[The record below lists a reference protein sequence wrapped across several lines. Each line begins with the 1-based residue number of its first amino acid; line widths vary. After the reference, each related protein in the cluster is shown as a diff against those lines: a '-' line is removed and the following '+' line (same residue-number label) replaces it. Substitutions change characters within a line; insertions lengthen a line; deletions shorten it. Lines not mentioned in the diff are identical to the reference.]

1 MQKRSL
7 ETRSRILST
16 SLDLFSALGYEKT
29 GVSLICERSSVSKGS
44 FYHQFPSKHAVFT
57 TLLAQWLGDLDRQF
71 DLDFSSAS
79 DVPSGIL
86 AMTGEF
92 GRIMMV
98 SRPYLPL
105 FLEFWLQ
112 SIRNPEIWQ
121 QTIAPY
127 QNYVDRF
134 AKIFRQGVAEGSI
147 QPVDPDDASL
157 ALIALALGLLLQNMM
172 IPEGRDWPS
181 VSENVISLYLNG
193 IKGVSNA

>member
-7 ETRSRILST
+7 ETRNRILTT
-16 SLDLFSALGYEKT
+16 SLDLFSSLGYEKT
-29 GVSLICERSSVSKGS
+29 GVSLICERSNVSKGS

-57 TLLAQWLGDLDRQF
+57 TILGQWLGEMDRQF
-71 DLDFSSAS
+71 DLEFTSAS

-92 GRIMMV
+92 NRIMLV

-112 SIRNPEIWQ
+112 SIRDPEIWQ

-134 AKIFRQGVAEGSI
+134 AQIFRQGIFEGSI
-147 QPVDPDDASL
+147 RPVDAGEASL
-157 ALIALALGLLLQNMM
+157 TLIALALGLLLQNMM

-181 VSENVISLYLNG
+181 VSINVISLYLNG
-193 IKGVSNA
+193 LKGVPNA